1 MTVTR
6 LGIGRPVIQESIAMN
21 WQERLQEG
29 LAAFDV
35 RLFDIGGTPVTVA
48 TLATAVMILLF
59 TFVIASVLHRAM
71 TRLVKSRGLEHEGNF
86 GVAMQLVKYAI
97 ILIGF
102 TIALQS
108 MGINLT
114 ALFAAGALFAVAIGF
129 AMQSITANFVSGLIL
144 LFERAVKPGDI
155 VEVDGQVV
163 RIRQMGIRATIA
175 RTLNEEDIVIPNSYL
190 TQTTVKNYTFRDR
203 LFRLRATVGVVYGS
217 DMRLVRQVLEGAA
230 GTIEWRSQTKEPVVL
245 MTDFGDS
252 SVNFEVSVWMED
264 PWQLRRRKSEV
275 NEAIWWALK
284 DAGITI
290 AFPQLDVHFDP
301 PVVESLSSLQQVV

>member
-1 MTVTR
+1 
-6 LGIGRPVIQESIAMN
+6 MN

-48 TLATAVMILLF
+48 TLATALIILLF
-59 TFVIASVLHRAM
+59 TVLIASVLHRSM
-71 TRLVKSRGLEHEGNF
+71 TRIVRSRGLEHEGNF
-86 GVAMQLVKYAI
+86 GVVMQLVRYAI
-97 ILIGF
+97 IVVGF

-129 AMQSITANFVSGLIL
+129 AMQSITTNFVSGLIL

-155 VEVDGQVV
+155 VEVDGQIV
-163 RIRQMGIRATIA
+163 RIRHMGIRAAIG
-175 RTLNEEDIVIPNSYL
+175 RTLNEEDLVIPNSYL

-203 LFRLRATVGVVYGS
+203 LFRLRAVVGVIYGS
-217 DMRLVRQVLEGAA
+217 DMAVVRTVLEETALA
-230 GTIEWRSQTKEPVVL
+230 ITWRSKLKQPVVL

-264 PWQLRRRKSEV
+264 PWQLRRRKSEL

-284 DAGITI
+284 EAGVTI

-301 PVVESLSSLQQVV
+301 PVVESLSALQRAV

>member
-1 MTVTR
+1 
-6 LGIGRPVIQESIAMN
+6 MN
-21 WQERLQEG
+21 WQERMQQG
-29 LAAFDV
+29 RAAFDV

-48 TLATAVMILLF
+48 TLATAFIILLF
-59 TFVIASVLHRAM
+59 TAVIASVLHRAM
-71 TRLVKSRGLEHEGNF
+71 TRLVKARGLEHEGNF
-86 GVAMQLVKYAI
+86 GVVMQLVKYAI

-102 TIALQS
+102 TVALQS

-155 VEVDGQVV
+155 VEVEGQVV

-217 DMRLVRQVLEGAA
+217 DMALVRQVLERAA
-230 GTIEWRSQTKEPVVL
+230 GTIKWRSQTKEPVVL

-252 SVNFEVSVWMED
+252 SVNFEISVWMED

-301 PVVESLSSLQQVV
+301 PVVESLSSLQRAV

>member
-1 MTVTR
+1 
-6 LGIGRPVIQESIAMN
+6 MN
-21 WQERLQEG
+21 WEERLRQG
-29 LAAFDV
+29 LSAFDV
-35 RLFDIGGTPVTVA
+35 RLFEIGGTPVTVA
-48 TLATAVMILLF
+48 TLATALLIVVI
-59 TFVIASVLHRAM
+59 TSLIASLLHRSM
-71 TRLVKSRGLEHEGNF
+71 NRFVKARGLQNEGNF
-86 GVAMQLVKYAI
+86 GVVMQLVKYAI
-97 ILIGF
+97 IVIGF

-144 LFERAVKPGDI
+144 LFERAVKPGDV

-217 DMRLVRQVLEGAA
+217 DMALVRKTLEEAA
-230 GTIEWRSQTKEPVVL
+230 GGIEWRSHAKDPVVL
-245 MTDFGDS
+245 LTEFGSS
-252 SVNFEVSVWMED
+252 SVDFEVSVWMED
-264 PWQLRRRKSEV
+264 PWQLRRRKSEL

-284 DAGITI
+284 NAGITI
-290 AFPQLDVHFDP
+290 AFPQLDVHLDP
-301 PVVESLSSLQQVV
+301 PVVESLSGLHAAV

>member
-1 MTVTR
+1 
-6 LGIGRPVIQESIAMN
+6 MN

-48 TLATAVMILLF
+48 TLATALIIILITAL
-59 TFVIASVLHRAM
+59 IASVLHRAM
-71 TRLVKSRGLEHEGNF
+71 TRLVKARGLEHEGNF
-86 GVAMQLVKYAI
+86 GVVMQLVKYAI

-129 AMQSITANFVSGLIL
+129 AMQNITANFVSGLIL

-155 VEVDGQVV
+155 VEVEGHVV
-163 RIRQMGIRATIA
+163 RIRHMGIRATIG
-175 RTLNEEDIVIPNSYL
+175 RTLNEEDLVIPNSYL

-203 LFRLRATVGVVYGS
+203 LFRLRALVGVVYGS
-217 DMRLVRQVLEGAA
+217 DMALVRRVLEETAGA
-230 GTIEWRSQTKEPVVL
+230 IEWRSRLKESVVL
-245 MTDFGDS
+245 MTEFGDS
-252 SVNFEVSVWMED
+252 SVNFEISVWMED
-264 PWQLRRRKSEV
+264 PWQLRRRRSEL

-284 DAGITI
+284 EAGITI

-301 PVVESLSSLQQVV
+301 PVVESLSALQKAV

>member
-1 MTVTR
+1 L
-6 LGIGRPVIQESIAMN
+6 LGSFRYQESVSMN

-48 TLATAVMILLF
+48 TLATALIILLI
-59 TFVIASVLHRAM
+59 TGVIASVLHRSM
-71 TRLVKSRGLEHEGNF
+71 TRIVKNRGLEHEGNF
-86 GVAMQLVKYAI
+86 GVVMQLVKYAI
-97 ILIGF
+97 ILVGF
-102 TIALQS
+102 TVALGS

-155 VEVDGQVV
+155 VEVDGQIV
-163 RIRQMGIRATIA
+163 RIRHMGIRATIG
-175 RTLNEEDIVIPNSYL
+175 RTLNEEDLVIPNSYL

-203 LFRLRATVGVVYGS
+203 LFRLRAVVGVIYGS
-217 DMRLVRQVLEGAA
+217 DMALVRQVLDETARA
-230 GTIEWRSQTKEPVVL
+230 VEWRSPLKEPVVL
-245 MTDFGDS
+245 LTDFGDS
-252 SVNFEVSVWMED
+252 SVNFEVSVWIED
-264 PWQLRRRKSEV
+264 PWELRRRKSEL
-275 NEAIWWALK
+275 NQAIWWSLK

-290 AFPQLDVHFDP
+290 AFPQLDVHFDQ
-301 PVVESLSSLQQVV
+301 PVVDSLKGLQKAV

>member
-1 MTVTR
+1 
-6 LGIGRPVIQESIAMN
+6 MN
-21 WQERLQEG
+21 WQERMQQG
-29 LAAFDV
+29 RAAFDV

-48 TLATAVMILLF
+48 TLATAFIILLF
-59 TFVIASVLHRAM
+59 TAVIASVLHRSM
-71 TRLVKSRGLEHEGNF
+71 TRLVKARGLEHEGNF
-86 GVAMQLVKYAI
+86 GVVMQLVKYAI

-102 TIALQS
+102 TVALQS

-155 VEVDGQVV
+155 VEVEGQVV

-217 DMRLVRQVLEGAA
+217 DMALVRQVLERAA
-230 GTIEWRSQTKEPVVL
+230 GTIKWRSQTKEPVVL

-252 SVNFEVSVWMED
+252 SVNFEISVWMED

-301 PVVESLSSLQQVV
+301 PVVESLSSLQRAV